1 MSGRGAAARRNVEAR
16 RLEMGIPQQSGF
28 GHTQSIAG
36 PVQDGEQEDIFI
48 DQGDTSSAATAAS
61 RESKR

>member
-1 MSGRGAAARRNVEAR
+1 MPGRGAAARRNMEAR
-16 RLEMGIPQQSGF
+16 RFEMGISYQSRF

-48 DQGDTSSAATAAS
+48 D
-61 RESKR
+61 